1 MKIDRHAKTDRFRF
15 LFAATVAGLSVVMTL
30 EMRAFGV
37 EPTSFT
43 PRAPMVVESSPTASL
58 PTAVES
64 VTLNTPTATPAIAT
78 QPQST
83 AGAIEMVNRVIE
95 SLALGPAFDAKV
107 RQRVWTSDREMVGVG
122 TYEQAGSGSGQFNLQ
137 LTMHDGDGKHT
148 LQQISDGRL
157 AWTRS
162 EVASHVGLKRVDVG
176 RLGEWTGNLSNTGS
190 VSPRLKIGA
199 WTEMLDTI
207 SRDYVLRLAA
217 GTLESQTVWILSG
230 ALRADVRN
238 DVTKT
243 SGRNAWPPLYP
254 THVRVAIAAKP
265 LENSGFG
272 EGLPVRMEFFADPVK
287 TAKSTP
293 GSSPSGVGP
302 MITLVE
308 LYSIRPIDPPP
319 QARFRFENQDAEV
332 NFINETDRY
341 LERYGIQ
348 LTDSDRKRMRR

>member
-1 MKIDRHAKTDRFRF
+1 MKIDRHSKTNRFRF
-15 LFAATVAGLSVVMTL
+15 LCVMAVAAISVVLTL
-30 EMRAFGV
+30 EMRAFGI
-37 EPTSFT
+37 EQSSFT
-43 PRAPMVVESSPTASL
+43 TQGPMQS

-64 VTLNTPTATPAIAT
+64 VTLGTATATPAIAT
-78 QPQST
+78 QTQST
-83 AGAIEMVNRVIE
+83 AGAIEMVNRVIA

-122 TYEQAGSGSGQFNLQ
+122 TYEQTGSGSGQFNLQ
-137 LTMHDGDGKHT
+137 LIMHDGDGKHT
-148 LQQISDGRL
+148 YQQISDGRL

-162 EVASHVGLKRVDVG
+162 EIATHVELKRVDVG
-176 RLGEWTGNLSNTGS
+176 RLGEWTGNLSNNGS
-190 VSPRLKIGA
+190 VPPRLKIGA

-230 ALRADVRN
+230 TLRDDVRN
-238 DVTKT
+238 DVLKT
-243 SGRNAWPPLYP
+243 SGRKVWPPLYP

-265 LENSGFG
+265 LDNGGFG
-272 EGLPVRMEFFADPVK
+272 EGLPVRIEFFADSVK
-287 TAKSTP
+287 NTQSTP
-293 GSSPSGVGP
+293 QSSPRGVGP

-308 LYSIRPIDPPP
+308 LYSIRPIDPLPVV
-319 QARFRFENQDAEV
+319 RFRFENQDAEV